1 MTHFNKLNIWSIIIL
16 SFGAFFYGY
25 DSGLTTSILGYPQ
38 FISYF
43 NFNSNTIGALGSC
56 YYAGSFFGS
65 GLNFW
70 LPDRYGR
77 KPTIY
82 IACIVAIIGA
92 ILQTAAQN
100 IEMLF
105 VGRVIGGIASGIVF
119 GVCPMFMSEI
129 SPPEFRGRVG
139 GLYNLNIN
147 LGYTLTEWM
156 GLGFSYISSDV
167 AWRLFLGLQHV
178 PPVLMAACVPLL
190 PESPRFLIMR
200 GRYDEALEVI
210 TKLHGAPGV
219 DDDFY
224 IREFN
229 QIKAQHELEVRERVG
244 IRTVLRKPSYRKRM
258 FIVVFQFAFAMFTGI
273 IPLQNYQFILYTYL
287 GVTNKT
293 ALVMVGVWG
302 TCGVIFC
309 TIGALLFDKLGRR
322 VSLLISL
329 WVQFL
334 ASIAMVIFWARFQLS
349 GNTNMLLGRFTVGFM
364 FVYLIGYAFIMNA
377 FGYTYPS
384 EIMPTPIRAAG
395 NAVAFCT
402 FNAITIML
410 VQVTP
415 IAVEKIAWR
424 YFLIFIITDAIFIT
438 VVYLV
443 YPETVGKT
451 LEEIAALFG
460 DEVAVDIHEAHHY
473 PDTAE
478 TKGEKATTEVTEAE
492 RVEDVVGDKGHS
504 HSQ

>member
-1 MTHFNKLNIWSIIIL
+1 MTHFNRFNIVSICIL

-38 FISYF
+38 FIGYF
-43 NFNSNTIGALGSC
+43 KLNSNTIGALGSC

-65 GLNFW
+65 GMNFW
-70 LPDRYGR
+70 LPDIYGR
-77 KPTIY
+77 KRTIY
-82 IACIVAIIGA
+82 IACVIAIVGA

-105 VGRVIGGIASGIVF
+105 VGRVIGGVASGIVF

-156 GLGFSYISSDV
+156 GLGFSYITSDV

-178 PPVLMAACVPLL
+178 PPILMASCVPFL
-190 PESPRFLIMR
+190 PESPRFLIMK
-200 GRYDEALEVI
+200 GRYDEALDVI
-210 TKLHGAPGV
+210 KKLHGGAPGQ

-244 IRTVLRKPSYRKRM
+244 LRTILSRPSYRKRM

-273 IPLQNYQFILYTYL
+273 IPLQNYQVILYQYL
-287 GVTNKT
+287 GVTNKM

-302 TCGVIFC
+302 TLGTIFC
-309 TIGALLFDKLGRR
+309 CIGAWFFDRLGRR
-322 VSLLISL
+322 KSLLGSL

-349 GNTNMLLGRFTVGFM
+349 DNKNLLLGRFTVAMM
-364 FVYLIGYAFIMNA
+364 FLYLVGYAYIMNS

-384 EIMPTPIRAAG
+384 EIMPTPIRAVG

-415 IAVEKIAWR
+415 IAVQHISWK
-424 YFLIFIITDAIFIT
+424 YFLIFIVCDAIFIT
-438 VVYLV
+438 TVYFMW
-443 YPETVGKT
+443 PETTGKT
-451 LEEIAALFG
+451 LEEIAAVFG
-460 DEVAVDIHEAHHY
+460 DEVAVDIKNAHHN
-473 PDTAE
+473 PDIDTPPDMDEKKAVGGDV
-478 TKGEKATTEVTEAE
+478 TKLEKIM
-492 RVEDVVGDKGHS
+492 
-504 HSQ
+504 

>member
-1 MTHFNKLNIWSIIIL
+1 MVHFNKFDFWSICFL

-25 DSGLTTSILGYPQ
+25 DSGLTTSIIGYPQ

-43 NFNSNTIGALGSC
+43 GFNSNLIGALGSF
-56 YYAGSFFGS
+56 YYAGSFVGS
-65 GLNFW
+65 GINFW

-82 IACIVAIIGA
+82 VACVVAVVGA
-92 ILQTAAQN
+92 ILQTAAIN

-139 GLYNLNIN
+139 GLYSLNIN

-156 GLGFSYISSDV
+156 GLGFSYINSDV
-167 AWRLFLGLQHV
+167 AWRLFLGLQFV
-178 PPVLMAACVPLL
+178 PPFVIACACPFL
-190 PESPRFLIMR
+190 PESPRYLIVK
-200 GRYDEALEVI
+200 GHYDEALDI
-210 TKLHGAPGV
+210 IKRLHGGV
-219 DDDFY
+219 SGQDDDFY

-229 QIKAQHELEVRERVG
+229 QIKAQHELEVRERLG
-244 IRTVLRKPSYRKRM
+244 LRAVLRKPSYRKRM

-287 GVTNKT
+287 GVTNKM

-302 TCGVIFC
+302 TLGTIFC
-309 TIGALLFDKLGRR
+309 IFGALTCDKLGRR
-322 VSLLISL
+322 KALLLSL

-334 ASIAMVIFWARFQLS
+334 ASIAMVIYFRKHKHAPRPLHS
-349 GNTNMLLGRFTVGFM
+349 RLHVPLPHR
-364 FVYLIGYAFIMNA
+364 LRLHHERA
-377 FGYTYPS
+377 FGYPYPS
-384 EIMPTPIRAAG
+384 EIMTTPIRAAG
-395 NAVAFCT
+395 NAVSFCT

-415 IAVEKIAWR
+415 IAIERIAWR
-424 YFLIFIITDAIFIT
+424 YFLIFIICDAIFI
-438 VVYLV
+438 VVVWWV

-451 LEEIAALFG
+451 LEEIAALFE
-460 DEVAVDIHEAHHY
+460 DEVAVDITEAHHY
-473 PDTAE
+473 PDTKSPAD
-478 TKGEKATTEVTEAE
+478 EKVVNGDVTMVERISNEAE
-492 RVEDVVGDKGHS
+492 NQQVTNE
-504 HSQ
+504 